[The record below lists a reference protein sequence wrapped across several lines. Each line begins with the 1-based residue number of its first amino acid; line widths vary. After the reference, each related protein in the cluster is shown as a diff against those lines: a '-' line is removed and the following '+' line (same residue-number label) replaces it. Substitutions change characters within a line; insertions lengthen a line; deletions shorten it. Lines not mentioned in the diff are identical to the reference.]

1 MQRINCSQAHA
12 SKQLWKVL
20 VKQGN
25 NYIVGH
31 KPSRRKHDA
40 FAIFWKM
47 RFDVAPKRI
56 LEDSELG
63 TRNDTE

>member
-1 MQRINCSQAHA
+1 MLSLSIGFPAALLA
-12 SKQLWKVL
+12 SDTATQ
-20 VKQGN
+20 QGN

-63 TRNDTE
+63 TRNDAE